1 MIDQFA
7 FLISEGFK
15 SFYRNKLASFLCV
28 ITIFINFSVLGS
40 LFSIGNNTNSLVD
53 FFRSKYTFEI
63 FLNEN
68 VEKNTYLDFINQL
81 KDNKIVADTELI
93 DKEKSAIIFKEE
105 FGEDVVKM
113 LGYNPL
119 PVSIKVFINEENFEY
134 GSVDLL
140 IKSLSS
146 IDFVDDIE
154 YRGKYI
160 DEVEDRINLAIFLF
174 LIFVIAIIFLS
185 YQIIS
190 NTINLS
196 MTNRKNFIDILKY
209 NGASDIFIKI
219 PFYIE
224 SILYSTIGSLISFF
238 FVKYL
243 FLSFNSYFSINI
255 KIDDY
260 LWLWIIGFSIF
271 IGLYSSNQS
280 MKRNLYEWKK

>member
-28 ITIFINFSVLGS
+28 ITIFINFSILGS
-40 LFSIGNNTNSLVD
+40 LFVVGYNTNSLVD

-63 FLNEN
+63 FLVDDIE
-68 VEKNTYLDFINQL
+68 EKTYIDFVNQL
-81 KDNKIVADTELI
+81 NSNKIIANTELI
-93 DKEKSAIIFKEE
+93 DKQKSAFIFKKE
-105 FGEDVVKM
+105 FGEDVVEM

-119 PVSIKVFINEENFEY
+119 PISVKVFINEEDFDFSE
-134 GSVDLL
+134 VDLL
-140 IKSLSS
+140 IKSLSN
-146 IDFVDDIE
+146 IDFVDEVE
-154 YRGKYI
+154 YRGRYI

-174 LIFVIAIIFLS
+174 LVFVVAIIFLS

-190 NTINLS
+190 NTVNLS
-196 MTNRKNFIDILKY
+196 MTNRKDFIDILKY
-209 NGASDIFIKI
+209 NGASRIFIKI

-224 SILYSTIGSLISFF
+224 SIIYSVIGSSLSFF
-238 FVKYL
+238 FVKY
-243 FLSFNSYFSINI
+243 FFITFNSYFDLNI
-255 KIDDY
+255 KMDDY

-280 MKRNLYEWKK
+280 MKRNLNE

>member
-28 ITIFINFSVLGS
+28 ITIFINFSILGS
-40 LFSIGNNTNSLVD
+40 LFAIGNNTNSLVD

-93 DKEKSAIIFKEE
+93 DKQKSAIIFKEE

-119 PVSIKVFINEENFEY
+119 PISIKVFINEENFEY
-134 GSVDLL
+134 ATVDLL

-146 IDFVDDIE
+146 IDFIDDIE
-154 YRGKYI
+154 YRGRYI

-243 FLSFNSYFSINI
+243 FISFNSYFNINI
-255 KIDDY
+255 KMDDY

>member
-28 ITIFINFSVLGS
+28 ITIFINFSILGS

-68 VEKNTYLDFINQL
+68 VEKKTYLDFINQL

-255 KIDDY
+255 KMDDY

-280 MKRNLYEWKK
+280 MKRNLYE

>member
-28 ITIFINFSVLGS
+28 ITIFINFSILGS
-40 LFSIGNNTNSLVD
+40 LFVVGYNTNSLVD

-63 FLNEN
+63 FLVDDIE
-68 VEKNTYLDFINQL
+68 EKTYIDFVNQL
-81 KDNKIVADTELI
+81 NSNKIIANTELI
-93 DKEKSAIIFKEE
+93 DKQKSAIIFKEE
-105 FGEDVVKM
+105 FGEDVVEM

-119 PVSIKVFINEENFEY
+119 PISVKVFINEEDFDFSE
-134 GSVDLL
+134 VDLL
-140 IKSLSS
+140 IKSLSN
-146 IDFVDDIE
+146 IDFVDEVE
-154 YRGKYI
+154 YRGRYI

-174 LIFVIAIIFLS
+174 LVFVVAIIFLS

-190 NTINLS
+190 NTVNLS
-196 MTNRKNFIDILKY
+196 MTNRKDFIDILKY
-209 NGASDIFIKI
+209 NGASRIFIKI

-224 SILYSTIGSLISFF
+224 SIIYSVIGSSLSFF
-238 FVKYL
+238 FVKY
-243 FLSFNSYFSINI
+243 FFITFNSYFDLNI
-255 KIDDY
+255 KMDDY

-280 MKRNLYEWKK
+280 MKRNLNE

>member
-1 MIDQFA
+1 MVLIDQWH
-7 FLISEGFK
+7 
-15 SFYRNKLASFLCV
+15 
-28 ITIFINFSVLGS
+28 
-40 LFSIGNNTNSLVD
+40 
-53 FFRSKYTFEI
+53 
-63 FLNEN
+63 
-68 VEKNTYLDFINQL
+68 
-81 KDNKIVADTELI
+81 
-93 DKEKSAIIFKEE
+93 
-105 FGEDVVKM
+105 
-113 LGYNPL
+113 
-119 PVSIKVFINEENFEY
+119 
-134 GSVDLL
+134 LL

-243 FLSFNSYFSINI
+243 FISFNSYFNINI
-255 KIDDY
+255 KVDDY

>member
-28 ITIFINFSVLGS
+28 ITIFINFSILGS

-224 SILYSTIGSLISFF
+224 SILYSTIGSLISFY

>member
-28 ITIFINFSVLGS
+28 ITIFINFSILGS

-68 VEKNTYLDFINQL
+68 VEKKTYLNFINQL
-81 KDNKIVADTELI
+81 KDNKIIADTELI

-255 KIDDY
+255 KMDDY